1 MARRVCQV
9 GSIGLQV
16 NWVVGRVGS
25 GRVGFTCIFQTSFF
39 FFQLQKKKSITTYL
53 ERMNKIN

>member
-25 GRVGFTCIFQTSFF
+25 GRVGFTCIFQTSFLF
-39 FFQLQKKKSITTYL
+39 YFILYLFSITKT
-53 ERMNKIN
+53 NQ